1 MTARYD
7 VVQVASLGEDFDRRL
22 AARHRV
28 LPAWREPRGLAAFG
42 AELQD
47 LPVAVTSVR
56 HGFTQAMFDALPAL
70 RAVCS
75 WGVGHDTLDL
85 RAAAAR
91 GIGVSV
97 TPDVLDDCVA
107 DLAWALLLSAAR
119 RTAAGDRYVK
129 SGQWR
134 ALGRFP
140 ETTRVSGKR
149 LGILGLGRI
158 GLAVARRAAGFD
170 MEVRYH
176 NRSPRPQAPYGY
188 EPSLAELA
196 AWADFLVVAC
206 VGGAHTRHL
215 VDAKVI
221 RALGPQGILVNIAR
235 GSVVD
240 QAALLAALRA
250 GELGGA
256 GLDVLEQEPTPA
268 AEFAGMDQIALMP
281 HVGSATRE
289 TRAAMAQLVLDNV
302 TAFIETGKL
311 LTPVAA
317 AELRA

>member
-1 MTARYD
+1 MTASYD
-7 VVQVASLGEDFDRRL
+7 VVQVASLGADFDQRL

-28 LPAWREPRGLAAFG
+28 LQAWREPRGLAAYG
-42 AELQD
+42 DELRG
-47 LPVAVTSVR
+47 LRVAVTSVR

-70 RAVCS
+70 QAVCS

-85 RAAAAR
+85 RVAAAR

-119 RTAAGDRYVK
+119 RTNVGDRYVK
-129 SGQWR
+129 TGQWR
-134 ALGRFP
+134 ALGQFP
-140 ETTRVSGKR
+140 VTTKVSGKR

-158 GLAVARRAAGFD
+158 GEAVARRATGFE

-188 EPSLAELA
+188 EASLVELAE
-196 AWADFLVVAC
+196 WADFLVVAC
-206 VGGAHTRHL
+206 VGGAATRHL
-215 VDAKVI
+215 VDAPVI

-240 QAALLAALRA
+240 QAAALAALRS

-256 GLDVLEQEPTPA
+256 GLDVLEQEPASAT
-268 AEFAGMDQIALMP
+268 EFADLDQVSLMP

-289 TRAAMAQLVLDNV
+289 TRAAMAELVLDNV
-302 TAFIETGKL
+302 NAFMQTGRL
-311 LTPVAA
+311 LTPVASREMA
-317 AELRA
+317 